1 MTKQILSGKGKG
13 KKKLEQN
20 FEGNTLLFLDA
31 ALPEQFTE

>member
-20 FEGNTLLFLDA
+20 FEGNTLLFPDA
-31 ALPEQFTE
+31 ALPEQLTE